1 MKYLKPIALATAV
14 AFTAGCA
21 TTSNYDASTG
31 TYETTTAEKVAT
43 TAGDIAKGT
52 ALTVAV
58 LTGLVLFAGV
68 AVLAAGAG
76 ASTNSYTT
84 KYEYDRNGQIGRV
97 KSTNYE
103 QRIRYNRQGKIR
115 EIKTRYR

>member
-1 MKYLKPIALATAV
+1 MKQLIKPVAMATAI
-14 AFTAGCA
+14 AFTSGCA
-21 TTSNYDASTG
+21 TTSGYDPETG
-31 TYETTTAEKVAT
+31 TYEATTAEKVAS
-43 TAGDIAKGT
+43 TAGDVAKGT

-76 ASTNSYTT
+76 AGGYTT
-84 KYEYDRNGQIGRV
+84 KYEYDRNGQIGRI
-97 KSTNYE
+97 KSNSYE
-103 QRIRYNRQGKIR
+103 QRIRYNRDGRIR